1 MKRID
6 DGLIT
11 PVFVKTSDD
20 PEWPEGEKVF
30 YMISGDGLHL
40 CRNHEFF
47 RSCVPAPSWPSELA
61 EQKTFLRI
69 RYPHISPRRI
79 EQVVG
84 FFDLVWKLHGGEAA
98 VMLARDR
105 ETNET
110 RVIVPEQVTTVI
122 RTSRG
127 DLYPSGVRY
136 AVPSLPAHLTVYC
149 DIHSHCDLSAYA
161 SSVDTNDEAFRAGLH
176 AVVGRLHQEPPQF
189 HTEAVVDGVR
199 FQVAS
204 TTLFGGYTKR
214 AYDFPRWWLDK
225 VEVSS
230 AAGGCQGGER
240 PPKVEESFS

>member
-11 PVFVKTSDD
+11 PVFVKTPDD
-20 PEWPEGEKVF
+20 PEWPEDEKVF
-30 YMISGDGLHL
+30 YTISGDGLHL

-61 EQKTFLRI
+61 EQKTFLQL
-69 RYPHISPRRI
+69 RYPRISPRQI

-84 FFDLVWKLHGGEAA
+84 FFDLAWKLHGGEAA
-98 VMLARDR
+98 VMLAFDRDK
-105 ETNET
+105 NES
-110 RVIVPEQVTTVI
+110 RVIVPEQVTEVI
-122 RTSRG
+122 RSSKG

-136 AVPSLPAHLTVYC
+136 ELPSLPAHLTVYC
-149 DIHSHCDLSAYA
+149 DVHSHCDLSAYA
-161 SSVDTNDEAFRAGLH
+161 SSVDTNDEAYRAGLH
-176 AVVGRLHQEPPQF
+176 AVVGKLHQEPPQF

-199 FQVAS
+199 FKVAS
-204 TTLFGGYTKR
+204 ATLFDGYRRR

-230 AAGGCQGGER
+230 KAGWYQGGEKR
-240 PPKVEESFS
+240 RAVHDK